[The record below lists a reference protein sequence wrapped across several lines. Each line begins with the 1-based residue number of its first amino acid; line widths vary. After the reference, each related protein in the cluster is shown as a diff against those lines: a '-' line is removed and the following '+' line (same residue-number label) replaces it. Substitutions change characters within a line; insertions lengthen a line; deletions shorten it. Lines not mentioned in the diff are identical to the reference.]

1 MADMAMTRHSILTCG
16 LLAGAALLVAAPAVA
31 KKPAV
36 GPAIQMS
43 DGFRAATQAADA
55 AIRAGDVSTAQA
67 QISALMPVSDFEAYV
82 AAGLRFQLAVLKVDR
97 QAQRVA
103 LNDMFKTSSVPKGDM
118 PRLRYIAGYL
128 SYIVG
133 NYDDATAQLDYA
145 R

>member
-67 QISALMPVSDFEAYV
+67 QISALMPVSDLEAYV
-82 AAGLRFQLAVLKVDR
+82 ARSEAR
-97 QAQRVA
+97 RVGKECFSTCRSRWWHY
-103 LNDMFKTSSVPKGDM
+103 N
-118 PRLRYIAGYL
+118 
-128 SYIVG
+128 
-133 NYDDATAQLDYA
+133 
-145 R
+145 